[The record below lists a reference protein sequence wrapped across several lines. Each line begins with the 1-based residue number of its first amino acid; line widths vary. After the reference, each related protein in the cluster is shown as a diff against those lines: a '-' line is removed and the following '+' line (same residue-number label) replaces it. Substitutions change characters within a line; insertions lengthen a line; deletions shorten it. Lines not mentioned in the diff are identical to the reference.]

1 MSYGLKQKGN
11 YATGIKALQQPP
23 NTDNVLQNQMDKY
36 INQLQHNKKLFD
48 GKRAKAS
55 LISLRNKWQNQQV
68 RTNYQ
73 NEYDRIRGI
82 LTNSALPG
90 VTKDSLNQRVKKLE
104 EMGITNKYDT
114 MPLF

>member
-11 YATGIKALQQPP
+11 YATGIKALQQPQ
-23 NTDNVLQNQMDKY
+23 NIDNVLQNQMDKY
-36 INQLQHNKKLFD
+36 TNQLQHNKKLFD

-55 LISLRNKWQNQQV
+55 LISLRNKWHNQQV

-82 LTNSALPG
+82 LNASVLPGTSTEHIKKRVKDLKKIGDTG
-90 VTKDSLNQRVKKLE
+90 VTKFD
-104 EMGITNKYDT
+104 IA
-114 MPLF
+114 

>member
-11 YATGIKALQQPP
+11 YNTGIKALQQPP
-23 NTDNVLQNQMDKY
+23 NIDNVLQNQMDKY

-55 LISLRNKWQNQQV
+55 LISLRNKWHNQQV

-82 LTNSALPG
+82 LTNSVLPG
-90 VTKDSLNQRVKKLE
+90 VTKDSLNERVKTLQK
-104 EMGITNKYDT
+104 MGVTNKYDT
-114 MPLF
+114 MDLF